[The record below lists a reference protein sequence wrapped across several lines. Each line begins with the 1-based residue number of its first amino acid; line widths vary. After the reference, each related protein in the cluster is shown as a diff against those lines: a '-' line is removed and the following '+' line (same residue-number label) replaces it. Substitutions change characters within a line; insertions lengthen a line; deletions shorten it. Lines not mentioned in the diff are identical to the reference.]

1 MEESRKEVGMREDDH
16 KQWSEASNLET
27 REERSIFN
35 PPQPPPS
42 FHPALSSHLPTV
54 GLQNSSAL
62 PQMPMYPSRFYY
74 QYYTPPPY
82 SRPMFD
88 PCASYSSF
96 YQNEGSNSSL
106 ISKLIVMPQRYL
118 IKLFRF
124 VHVSIVL
131 YAQDRTGYL
140 KHISFRK

>member
-35 PPQPPPS
+35 PPQPMPS
-42 FHPALSSHLPTV
+42 FHPGLSSHFPTV
-54 GLQNSSAL
+54 GTQNSSAL

-88 PCASYSSF
+88 PCTSYPSF
-96 YQNEGSNSSL
+96 CQSEGNNNSF
-106 ISKLIVMPQRYL
+106 ISHAIM
-118 IKLFRF
+118 LFNNPSTFCFAR
-124 VHVSIVL
+124 V
-131 YAQDRTGYL
+131 
-140 KHISFRK
+140 

>member
-16 KQWSEASNLET
+16 KQWSEASNPET

-35 PPQPPPS
+35 PPQPPTS

-74 QYYTPPPY
+74 QYYAPPPY

-88 PCASYSSF
+88 PCASYSASF
-96 YQNEGSNSSL
+96 YQSEGNNNSF
-106 ISKLIVMPQRYL
+106 IGKLIVTP
-118 IKLFRF
+118 
-124 VHVSIVL
+124 
-131 YAQDRTGYL
+131 
-140 KHISFRK
+140 